1 MLQHFSSVFQW
12 RSLGWSHVAC
22 VIRCST
28 KALWPPFITSIL
40 HQLKP
45 LLPQMSIVTALWYRA
60 KCIDFHFVHFSLT
73 STIHSLNKHLNMRPI
88 MERKR
93 KRVWAGCNRGGRI
106 LGNTTFSQTC
116 LQAHTHCR
124 WQSYLFG
131 PEQGHV
137 LTAGPV
143 FSNLFFQSMF
153 HWCFLKKYT
162 KLLAKTLFD
171 LLLCDRMPVWHRHPW

>member
-1 MLQHFSSVFQW
+1 MLQHFSSVFHW
-12 RSLGWSHVAC
+12 CSLAWSHVAC

-93 KRVWAGCNRGGRI
+93 KRVWVGCNRGGRI

-116 LQAHTHCR
+116 LQAHTHIVDDR
-124 WQSYLFG
+124 AIYLDQKKVMYWLLALF
-131 PEQGHV
+131 V
-137 LTAGPV
+137 LTY
-143 FSNLFFQSMF
+143 FSSR
-153 HWCFLKKYT
+153 CFT
-162 KLLAKTLFD
+162 D
-171 LLLCDRMPVWHRHPW
+171 VS